1 MCTCTPPNTEGDK
14 PMITEVY
21 HVVTER
27 RMALGQVIQM
37 DENTPTG
44 VYSRVMDKKSLVE
57 DMLAHPERYAGQ
69 PIDHHTDV
77 AIRELAME
85 QVRREQ
91 YPQCP
96 SRMHSLY
103 TSRDVEDSRC
113 WFQWFKEWGRAT
125 YQIVKLRVDGRCFTG
140 NANLCFDGGLDQA
153 QNRRYAER
161 YWQVGEDP
169 DGERPVWETLVD
181 GRIEVVEIIYEE
193 DGEC

>member
-1 MCTCTPPNTEGDK
+1 
-14 PMITEVY
+14 MITEVY

-44 VYSRVMDKKSLVE
+44 VYSRVMDKKPLVE